1 MHPALSVI
9 AFTTLSGAG
18 YGLAFVLALG
28 HGNPAFT
35 STKVAWFVALA
46 LIAIGLLCSTMHLG
60 NPQRA
65 WRAFSQWRTSW
76 LSREGV
82 MAVLTFIPLT
92 ILAAMSIFGDT
103 FHSVLGYVAAIM
115 CAITVYCTA
124 MIYASLRTIP
134 QWHTGLTS
142 ACYLLFAL
150 TSGTVLYLAFF
161 GWPAGTESNDR
172 WVYLASVFLLV
183 SWAVKLWWS
192 SRAISI
198 GYGKSTIESAT
209 GLGHLG
215 NVKLLERPHAMGS
228 YLTDEMAFRV
238 ARKHLS
244 KLGWIEVT
252 LGAFAPLVLLVLS
265 TFVGGSLGVFM
276 QVLATLSLLA
286 GLFVERWLFF
296 AVARHAVGLYYGGD
310 QALMPAE

>member
-1 MHPALSVI
+1 MHPAPSVI

-35 STKVAWFVALA
+35 STKIAWFVALA
-46 LIAIGLLCSTMHLG
+46 LIAIGLLCSTLHLG

-65 WRAFSQWRTSW
+65 WRAFSQWRSSW

-92 ILAAMSIFGDT
+92 VLAGMSIFGDT
-103 FHSVLGYVAAIM
+103 FHLGLGYVGGIM
-115 CAITVYCTA
+115 AAITVYCTA

-134 QWHTGLTS
+134 QWHTGWTP
-142 ACYLLFAL
+142 ACYLMFSM
-150 TSGTVLYLAFF
+150 TSGTVLYLSLF
-161 GWPAGTESNDR
+161 GWPAGTQSNDR
-172 WVYLASVFLLV
+172 WVMLAIVFLIV
-183 SWAVKLWWS
+183 SWGFKFMWSRRALAV
-192 SRAISI
+192 
-198 GYGKSTIESAT
+198 GYGDSTMESAT

-215 NVKLLERPHAMGS
+215 KVKLLERPHAMGN
-228 YLTDEMAFRV
+228 YLTNEMAFRV
-238 ARKHLS
+238 ARKHLN
-244 KLGWIEVT
+244 KLGWIEIV
-252 LGAFAPLVLLVLS
+252 LGAVAPIVLLAVSSLI
-265 TFVGGSLGVFM
+265 GGGFGQFLQIVALASLI
-276 QVLATLSLLA
+276 A

-310 QALMPAE
+310 EALVPAE